1 MSNKKY
7 YVTTPIY
14 YASGTLTLGH
24 CYTTVIADAVARY
37 KRMQGYDV
45 MFLTG
50 SDEHGLKIA
59 RNAEKEGLKPK
70 EFTDKIVA
78 EFKDLWKVLN
88 ISYDKFIRTTD
99 EDHIKA
105 ATFVFQ
111 KLYDKGLIYK
121 STYEGLYC
129 VPCETFFTESQV
141 VDGNCPDCGR
151 PVEKASEESYF
162 FKMSAFS
169 DFIKDFYKEN
179 PNFLVPE
186 SRKNEIYKNF
196 IENGLN
202 DLCVSRTTFDW
213 GIPVPFDKKHVMYVW
228 IDALINY
235 ISALGY
241 PDENCELFKKYWP
254 ADVQF
259 VGRDISRFHCT
270 IWPVILKA
278 LDLPLP
284 KVIHSHGFLTQK
296 GDKIS
301 KSKGNGFN
309 PRVLSDRYTSD
320 AVRYYLLKEG
330 PIYNDCPY
338 TTELFLNTYNSEL
351 VNGLGNLVSR
361 TTAMILQNFDGVVQ
375 QPNALQDVD
384 TELIN
389 SINSVR
395 LKVDNSM
402 ESSRVDLAL
411 KEIYE
416 LIKTC
421 NKYIDVTTPWILAK
435 TDKERLKTVLYN
447 LYEGIRVAT
456 ILLQAFIPDTTNK
469 IFEKL
474 GVVSDNLKS
483 YDNAMYLG
491 NNAGLVVVK
500 GDALFNRIDVKKEM
514 ELVDGGLTTNVNQT
528 QPQGDA
534 KSTPKTDIE
543 NKAKV
548 EENKGKEL
556 ISIDDFDKV
565 ELKMGLV
572 LESVEVEGSD
582 KLLKNTIKIGDE
594 VRTIVSGIKKFY
606 KPGEL
611 VGKKVLVVTN
621 LKPIKLKGIQS
632 SGMVLCAVEG
642 NDEKLS
648 VLTLDKDLNDG
659 SGVC

>member
-1 MSNKKY
+1 MNNKKY

-24 CYTTVIADAVARY
+24 CYTTVIADACARF

-59 RNAEKEGLKPK
+59 RNAEKAGLTPK
-70 EFTDKIVA
+70 AFTDKVVA
-78 EFKDLWKVLN
+78 EFKDLWNTLD
-88 ISYDKFIRTTD
+88 ISYDRFIRTTD
-99 EDHIKA
+99 ENHVKA
-105 ATFVFQ
+105 AEYVFN
-111 KLYDKGLIYK
+111 KLYEKGLIYK
-121 STYEGLYC
+121 SAYEGLYC

-162 FKMSAFS
+162 FKMSAFN
-169 DFIKDFYKEN
+169 DFIKEIYKEN

-202 DLCVSRTTFDW
+202 DLCVSRTSFDW
-213 GIPVPFDKKHVMYVW
+213 GVPVPFDTKHVMYVW

-241 PDENCELFKKYWP
+241 PDENAEDFKKYWP

-270 IWPVILKA
+270 IWPVLLKA

-284 KVIHSHGFLTQK
+284 KMIHSHGFLTQK

-309 PRVLSDRYTSD
+309 PRVLADRYTAD

-338 TTELFLNTYNSEL
+338 ATELFLNTFNSEL
-351 VNGLGNLVSR
+351 VNDLGNLVSR
-361 TTAMILQNFDGVVQ
+361 TTAMILQNFNGEVKAPNELNEDD
-375 QPNALQDVD
+375 NALIS
-384 TELIN
+384 LIN
-389 SINSVR
+389 GVR
-395 LKVDNSM
+395 AKVELSM
-402 ESSRVDLAL
+402 NDSRVDIAL
-411 KEIYE
+411 RDIFEV
-416 LIKTC
+416 IKAC
-421 NKYIDVTTPWILAK
+421 NKYIDVTTPWVLAK
-435 TDKERLKTVLYN
+435 TDKNRLQTVLYN
-447 LYEGIRVAT
+447 LFEGIRVSA
-456 ILLQAFIPDTTNK
+456 ILLQAFIPNTAEK
-469 IFEKL
+469 IFNKL
-474 GVVSDNLKS
+474 GVNTEELK
-483 YDNAMYLG
+483 YYENAVYLST
-491 NNAGLVVVK
+491 NAGVIVNK
-500 GDALFNRIDVKKEM
+500 GESLFNRIDVKKEC
-514 ELVDGGLTTNVNQT
+514 LIIDGETNQ
-528 QPQGDA
+528 
-534 KSTPKTDIE
+534 E
-543 NKAKV
+543 KV
-548 EENKGKEL
+548 EPKKEEKKMEKTENIVENSKEL
-556 ISIDDFDKV
+556 ISIDEFDKV
-565 ELKMGLV
+565 ELKIGLV
-572 LESVEVEGSD
+572 LESVAVEGSD

-606 KPGEL
+606 NPGEL

-621 LKPIKLKGIQS
+621 LKPIKLKGILS

-642 NDEKLS
+642 DDNKLS
-648 VLTLDKDLNDG
+648 VMTLDKDLSEG
-659 SGVC
+659 SIVC

>member
-1 MSNKKY
+1 MNNKKY

-24 CYTTVIADAVARY
+24 CYTTVIADACARF

-59 RNAEKEGLKPK
+59 RNAEKQNLKPI
-70 EFTDKIVA
+70 EFCDKVVA

-99 EDHIKA
+99 EDHIKTA
-105 ATFVFQ
+105 QFVFN
-111 KLYDKGLIYK
+111 KLYEKGLIYK

-129 VPCETFFTESQV
+129 VPCETFFTESQLV
-141 VDGNCPDCGR
+141 EGNCPDCGR

-162 FKMSAFS
+162 FKMSAFT
-169 DFIKDFYKEN
+169 DFMKEFYKEH
-179 PNFLVPE
+179 PEFLVPE

-196 IENGLN
+196 VENGLN

-213 GIPVPFDKKHVMYVW
+213 GIPVPFDSKHVMYVW

-241 PDENCELFKKYWP
+241 PNTESELFKKYWP

-270 IWPVILKA
+270 IWPVLLKA

-309 PRVLSDRYTSD
+309 PRVLSDRYTAD

-338 TTELFLNTYNSEL
+338 ATELFLNTYNSEL

-361 TTAMILQNFDGVVQ
+361 TTAMILQNFNGELKAPDKL
-375 QPNALQDVD
+375 NADD
-384 TELIN
+384 NELIEV
-389 SINSVR
+389 INSVR
-395 LKVDNSM
+395 EKVATSM
-402 ESSRVDLAL
+402 DLSRVDIAL
-411 KEIYE
+411 RDIFEV
-416 LIKTC
+416 IKAC

-435 TDKERLKTVLYN
+435 TDKVRLQTVLYN
-447 LYEGIRVAT
+447 LFEGIRVCAT
-456 ILLQAFIPDTTNK
+456 LLQAFVPETAEKVFN
-469 IFEKL
+469 KL
-474 GVVSDNLKS
+474 GITNSELKT
-483 YDNAMYLG
+483 YENAVYL
-491 NNAGLVVVK
+491 NSNAGLTVVK
-500 GDALFNRIDVKKEM
+500 GEALFNRIDVKKETELIDGG
-514 ELVDGGLTTNVNQT
+514 ELVVET
-528 QPQGDA
+528 
-534 KSTPKTDIE
+534 KKE
-543 NKAKV
+543 EKV
-548 EENKGKEL
+548 ETKQESAKPGKEL
-556 ISIDDFDKV
+556 ISIEEFDKA
-565 ELKMGLV
+565 ELKIGLV
-572 LESVEVEGSD
+572 LESVAVEGSD

-606 KPGEL
+606 NPGEL

-621 LKPIKLKGIQS
+621 LKPIKLKGILS
-632 SGMVLCAVEG
+632 CGMVLCAVEG
-642 NDEKLS
+642 DSKLS
-648 VLTLDKDLNDG
+648 VLTLDKDVKEG
-659 SGVC
+659 SEVC

>member
-1 MSNKKY
+1 MNNKKY

-24 CYTTVIADAVARY
+24 CYTTVIADACARF

-59 RNAEKEGLKPK
+59 RNAEKQNLKPI
-70 EFTDKIVA
+70 EFCDKVVA

-99 EDHIKA
+99 EDHIKTA
-105 ATFVFQ
+105 QFVFN
-111 KLYDKGLIYK
+111 KLYEKGLIYK

-129 VPCETFFTESQV
+129 VPCETFFTESQLV
-141 VDGNCPDCGR
+141 EGNCPDCGR

-169 DFIKDFYKEN
+169 DFMKDFYKEH
-179 PNFLVPE
+179 PEFLVPE

-196 IENGLN
+196 VENGLN

-213 GIPVPFDKKHVMYVW
+213 GIPVPFDSKHVMYVW

-241 PDENCELFKKYWP
+241 PNTESDLFKKYWP

-270 IWPVILKA
+270 IWPVLLKA

-309 PRVLSDRYTSD
+309 PRVLSDRYTAD

-338 TTELFLNTYNSEL
+338 ATELFLNTYNSEL

-361 TTAMILQNFDGVVQ
+361 TTAMILQNFNGELKAPDVL
-375 QPNALQDVD
+375 NADD
-384 TELIN
+384 NELIEV
-389 SINSVR
+389 INSVR
-395 LKVDNSM
+395 EKVATSM
-402 ESSRVDLAL
+402 DLSRVDIAL
-411 KEIYE
+411 RDIFEV
-416 LIKTC
+416 IKAC

-435 TDKERLKTVLYN
+435 TDKVRLQTVLYN
-447 LYEGIRVAT
+447 LFEGIRVCAT
-456 ILLQAFIPDTTNK
+456 LLQAFVPETAEKVFN
-469 IFEKL
+469 KL
-474 GVVSDNLKS
+474 GITNNELKT
-483 YDNAMYLG
+483 YENAVYL
-491 NNAGLVVVK
+491 NSNAGLTVVK
-500 GDALFNRIDVKKEM
+500 GEALFNRIDVKKETELIDGG
-514 ELVDGGLTTNVNQT
+514 ELVVET
-528 QPQGDA
+528 
-534 KSTPKTDIE
+534 KKE
-543 NKAKV
+543 EKV
-548 EENKGKEL
+548 ETKQEPVKQGKEL
-556 ISIDDFDKV
+556 ISIEEFDKA
-565 ELKMGLV
+565 ELKIGLV
-572 LESVEVEGSD
+572 LESVAVEGSD

-606 KPGEL
+606 NPGEL

-621 LKPIKLKGIQS
+621 LKPIKLKGILS
-632 SGMVLCAVEG
+632 CGMVLCAVEG
-642 NDEKLS
+642 DDKLS
-648 VLTLDKDLNDG
+648 VLTLDKDVKEG
-659 SGVC
+659 SEVC

>member
-1 MSNKKY
+1 MNEKKY

-24 CYTTVIADAVARY
+24 CYTTVIADACARF

-59 RNAEKEGLKPK
+59 RNAEKENLTPI
-70 EFTDKIVA
+70 EFTNKVVL
-78 EFKDLWKVLN
+78 EFKDLWKTLN

-99 EDHIKA
+99 EEHIKA
-105 ATFVFQ
+105 AQYAFN
-111 KLYDKGLIYK
+111 KLYEKGLIYK
-121 STYEGLYC
+121 SAYEGLYC
-129 VPCETFFTESQV
+129 VPCETFFTESQL

-162 FKMSAFS
+162 LKMSAFT
-169 DFIKDFYKEN
+169 DYIKDFYAKH

-235 ISALGY
+235 ISAIGY
-241 PDENCELFKKYWP
+241 PDTNCEMFKKYWP

-270 IWPVILKA
+270 IWPVLLHA

-284 KVIHSHGFLTQK
+284 KTIHSHGFLTQK

-309 PRVLSDRYTSD
+309 PKVLSDRYTAD

-361 TTAMILQNFDGVVQ
+361 TTAMILQNFNGELKA
-375 QPNALQDVD
+375 PDVLND
-384 TELIN
+384 DDKELIN
-389 SINSVR
+389 TINALR
-395 LKVDNSM
+395 KKVEVSM
-402 ESSRVDLAL
+402 ETCRVDIAL
-411 KEIYE
+411 KDIYE
-416 LIKTC
+416 VIKAC
-421 NKYIDVTTPWILAK
+421 NKYIDITTPWILAK
-435 TDKERLKTVLYN
+435 TDKVRLATVLYN
-447 LYEGIRVAT
+447 LFEGIRVCAT
-456 ILLQAFIPDTTNK
+456 LLQAFIPDTANK
-469 IFEKL
+469 VFDKL
-474 GVVSDNLKS
+474 GVTSENLKS
-483 YDNAMYLG
+483 YDNALYMDS
-491 NNAGLVVVK
+491 NAKVVVNK
-500 GDALFNRIDVKKEM
+500 GEALFNRIDVKKEM
-514 ELVDGGLTTNVNQT
+514 ELIDGGLVENNNEKQQPKQEKEVKQNVEVKNESK
-528 QPQGDA
+528 P
-534 KSTPKTDIE
+534 
-543 NKAKV
+543 
-548 EENKGKEL
+548 L
-556 ISIDDFDKV
+556 ISIEEFDKA
-565 ELKMGLV
+565 ELKIGLV

-621 LKPIKLKGIQS
+621 LKPIKLKGILS

-642 NDEKLS
+642 DSKLS
-648 VLTLDKDLNDG
+648 VLTLDKDVECG
-659 SGVC
+659 SEVC